1 MSSHGMENE
10 KSTQNQSHPQIAE
23 PASLELS
30 AINFKVNR
38 IFNKTA

>member
-1 MSSHGMENE
+1 MSSHSTENE
-10 KSTQNQSHPQIAE
+10 KFTENQSHPQTAV

-30 AINFKVNR
+30 AINFQVNR